1 MSIALLGAVTPIHMV
16 GESHSLVFSNL
27 LFRPGGAQEN
37 YLCKTRFLPVL
48 KAAEYSA
55 GNDLSA
61 DYVHALI
68 AEGIVDSSLRP
79 AFLHAEPSAAF
90 LAGMPVMAPPMVLF
104 AGDLDMHQLFRQIG
118 GSYDFILPDDP
129 CYGTDKAKQ
138 ILPYSDVEGHISGFL
153 NPFFNAVRLLKSVG
167 FSRMM
172 IHCLPPRT
180 PDNVAAS
187 HWTGGI
193 IIDAAVRAKL
203 TLIANRQIAA
213 FCADAG
219 IAFIDTWPDLT
230 ENGLLR
236 PEFELDGA
244 HINRQSA
251 LISLE
256 KITAHLFDQTAGIWN
271 SARYAN
277 AASQA
282 EYNAPSLEYPA
293 YEQQWRQ
300 SSLTSGNLGADF
312 VEKARTALSFDIEGK
327 NPHARPDW
335 IGRPRGG
342 CAGVTL
348 AKPSD
353 ALLDEAAELLGHGE
367 GLVMLQAGS
376 KCELTVSCLGPVRY
390 AAHAESIGALACPA
404 EVRRAV
410 ILLTATDRIA
420 FETVEG
426 ASIAPPAYIA
436 GQMIVYDPH
445 KVSMQVAPGSTDL
458 DLIEITLIPRL
469 PSQPFRVIAAG
480 LCDFPADPFMFSATD
495 MKASPQFRG
504 PFFKQRSA
512 V

>member
-1 MSIALLGAVTPIHMV
+1 MSIELLGAVTPIHMV

-27 LFRPGGAQEN
+27 LFRPEGAQES

-90 LAGMPVMAPPMVLF
+90 LAGMPVMSPPMVLF

-153 NPFFNAVRLLKSVG
+153 NPFFNAVRLLKAVG

-172 IHCLPPRT
+172 IHCIPPRT
-180 PDNVAAS
+180 PDNAAAS

-203 TLIANRQIAA
+203 TLLANRQIAA
-213 FCADAG
+213 FCAEAG

-256 KITAHLFDQTAGIWN
+256 KITAHLFDHTAGIWN

-282 EYNAPSLEYPA
+282 EFNPPSPEFPA

-300 SSLTSGNLGADF
+300 SSLAYGNLGADF
-312 VEKARTALSFDIEGK
+312 AEKALAGLSFDIKGE

-342 CAGVTL
+342 CVGVTL
-348 AKPSD
+348 AEPSEV
-353 ALLDEAAELLGHGE
+353 LLEEAAELLGQGE
-367 GLVMLQAGS
+367 GLVLLQAGS
-376 KCELTVSCLGPVRY
+376 KCELTVSSFRPVRY
-390 AAHAESIGALACPA
+390 AADVESMELLACPE

-410 ILLTATDRIA
+410 ILLAATDRIA

-426 ASIAPPAYIA
+426 APIAPLAFIA

-445 KVSMQVAPGSTDL
+445 KVQMKVAAGSADL
-458 DLIEITLIPRL
+458 ELIELTLMPRL
-469 PSQPFRVIAAG
+469 SGQPFRAVWAG
-480 LCDFPADPFMFSATD
+480 LCEFPADPYIFSVAG
-495 MKASPQFRG
+495 MKAYPEFKESVFRS
-504 PFFKQRSA
+504 R
-512 V
+512 